1 MSDSRIKKLCENVYL
16 VCGKLIGFDAPGM
29 FDMEDPGIRKDFIA
43 FADDLYTEESEIPDR
58 RYGDETICIFAGL
71 SVRIAT
77 EGLDARMTEEE
88 VLQLSRLLGMVMKN
102 LERLAE
108 KYDVLL
114 QENEPDFQP
123 GPASGENSPEK
134 PSGMVFGGGSPEKPP
149 GMDSVGDSP
158 EEAEEPE
165 EISEAEENSLSRDG
179 PS

>member
-88 VLQLSRLLGMVMKN
+88 VRT
-102 LERLAE
+102 LA
-108 KYDVLL
+108 DVLEHAGEFTRT
-114 QENEPDFQP
+114 QVAE
-123 GPASGENSPEK
+123 GPCLEVAELDREIMAKMPLSEDELRKLS
-134 PSGMVFGGGSPEKPP
+134 
-149 GMDSVGDSP
+149 
-158 EEAEEPE
+158 EELAREDATDHARAPVQDHKV
-165 EISEAEENSLSRDG
+165 IDIADWRKSHA
-179 PS
+179 